1 MARVAVVTDTTHYL
15 PRSLVEELGLHEVS
29 LYVTF
34 EGETRREADITDLG
48 DFYTRLS
55 RSSEMPSTS
64 QPSVGDFLA
73 VYEPLLEDG
82 ADIVSIHLS
91 AGISGTFAAAEQA
104 RDQLVERGIDPERVV
119 VVDSATACAG
129 LGMLAMAAAS
139 IARAGGSA
147 QEAAEAAQACRR
159 DLKVWF
165 AVDTLEFLRR
175 GGRVGGAQAWLGSTL
190 KIKPILSIES
200 EILPIERVR
209 TAGRAFERLIDYLK
223 ARREDGS
230 DTFFIQH
237 IHAPDQAQ
245 RLVERGKEIYGRDP
259 ELVSEIGPVIGAHV
273 GPGLLGVS
281 GMRREL
287 LYPRG

>member
-1 MARVAVVTDTTHYL
+1 MRDAR
-15 PRSLVEELGLHEVS
+15 G
-29 LYVTF
+29 
-34 EGETRREADITDLG
+34 
-48 DFYTRLS
+48 
-55 RSSEMPSTS
+55 
-64 QPSVGDFLA
+64 
-73 VYEPLLEDG
+73 
-82 ADIVSIHLS
+82 
-91 AGISGTFAAAEQA
+91 GTAE
-104 RDQLVERGIDPERVV
+104 
-119 VVDSATACAG
+119 
-129 LGMLAMAAAS
+129 
-139 IARAGGSA
+139 
-147 QEAAEAAQACRR
+147 EAAEAAQACRR

-209 TAGRAFERLIDYLK
+209 TSGRAFERLIEYLKARHEDGCDAFFIQHIHAPDQAQRLVERVRTSGRAFERLIEYLK

-245 RLVERGKEIYGRDP
+245 RLVERGKEIYGREP
-259 ELVSEIGPVIGAHV
+259 EFVSEIGPVIGAHV

-281 GMRREL
+281 GIPRRL
-287 LYPRG
+287 LYPGG